1 MIERKRNLGSSDLG
15 LKIKQIDDY
24 TFKQQATVYN
34 YVPKDF
40 KEINGFKTFSR
51 KTKGFYKD
59 KALARVLP
67 CPTTQLLWIAA
78 TCCFSRFSFDF
89 VLYLSL
95 RPLVLLNFFS
105 NGQLIYILYFLVSHV
120 YLSQFQS

>member
-1 MIERKRNLGSSDLG
+1 MLDRKRNLGSSDLG
-15 LKIKQIDDY
+15 LKIKQLDDY
-24 TFKQQATVYN
+24 TFQQQATVYN

-40 KEINGFKTFSR
+40 KKINDFKTFSR
-51 KTKGFYKD
+51 KTKRFYKD

-67 CPTTQLLWIAA
+67 CPTTQLLCIAV

-105 NGQLIYILYFLVSHV
+105 NVQLIYILYFLVSHV

>member
-15 LKIKQIDDY
+15 LKIKQLDDY
-24 TFKQQATVYN
+24 TFQQEATVYN

-40 KEINGFKTFSR
+40 KEINDFKTFSR

-67 CPTTQLLWIAA
+67 CPTTQLLCIAA

>member
-1 MIERKRNLGSSDLG
+1 MLDRKRNLGSSDLG
-15 LKIKQIDDY
+15 LKIKQLDDY
-24 TFKQQATVYN
+24 TFQQQATVYN

-67 CPTTQLLWIAA
+67 CPTTQLLCIAA

-105 NGQLIYILYFLVSHV
+105 NVQLIYILYFLVSHV